1 VESPRL
7 PIFFSVPQNLSR
19 IFIVSFIIFQ
29 SSYFHHRVAEITE
42 EIFFMTFPDPAV
54 PRGTGTPKVIKF
66 QPCGRY

>member
-1 VESPRL
+1 VEPPRL

-42 EIFFMTFPDPAV
+42 EIFFMTFPE
-54 PRGTGTPKVIKF
+54 RRKVIKL